1 MAEKVYLTSDQY
13 VVKLLEE
20 KEQEIVKLNEK
31 YDELL
36 KKFLTLQ
43 GENKKFD
50 QLKNWFRLEETS
62 TGNGYQITVR
72 DEDGHYLNTAAYCW
86 DKENPD
92 QKFLDLLDLLGL
104 SLAVPGKGDK

>member
-31 YDELL
+31 YDDLL
-36 KKFLTLQ
+36 KRFVVLQ
-43 GENKKFD
+43 GENKKID
-50 QLKNWFRLEETS
+50 QLKKWFNLEETTS
-62 TGNGYQITVR
+62 GNGYQIAVR
-72 DEDGHYLNTAAYCW
+72 DENGHYIGTVAYCW

-104 SLAVPGKGDK
+104 KFPGKGDK

>member
-31 YDELL
+31 YDDLL
-36 KKFLTLQ
+36 KRFVILQ

-50 QLKNWFRLEETS
+50 QLVQPWRNSNR
-62 TGNGYQITVR
+62 
-72 DEDGHYLNTAAYCW
+72 
-86 DKENPD
+86 
-92 QKFLDLLDLLGL
+92 
-104 SLAVPGKGDK
+104 

>member
-31 YDELL
+31 YDDLL
-36 KKFLTLQ
+36 KRFVILQ

-50 QLKNWFRLEETS
+50 QLKKWFTLEETTS
-62 TGNGYQITVR
+62 GNGYQIAVR
-72 DEDGHYLNTAAYCW
+72 DSDGHYIGTVAYSW

-104 SLAVPGKGDK
+104 SLAVLGKGDK

>member
-31 YDELL
+31 YDDLL
-36 KKFLTLQ
+36 KKFLNLK
-43 GENKKFD
+43 GKAEKLEN
-50 QLKNWFRLEETS
+50 LKEWFRVEETTS
-62 TGNGYQITVR
+62 GNGYQIAVR
-72 DEDGHYLNTAAYCW
+72 DSDGHYIGTVAYSW

-104 SLAVPGKGDK
+104 EFPGKGDK